1 MDLLFLI
8 NSVLLGAA
16 LAMDAFSVSL
26 VDGLHESRMRLSRQC
41 KVAGVFGFFQTLM
54 PMLGWFCVRVLLSL
68 FHQLQPYLPW
78 IACALLSFLGIRMI
92 MEGIKGNPEEEAVS
106 HATLFMQGIA
116 TSIDALSVG
125 FTIGTYPF
133 LQALVC
139 VLIIGTVTF
148 IICLIGLQI
157 GRKAGEHLADRATV
171 VGGVILIVIGVEILL
186 KSIL

>member
-41 KVAGVFGFFQTLM
+41 KVAGVFGFFQALM
-54 PMLGWFCVRVLLSL
+54 PMLGWICVRVLLSL

-92 MEGIKGNPEEEAVS
+92 LEGIKGNPEEQSLS
-106 HATLFMQGIA
+106 HATLLVQGVA

-133 LQALVC
+133 PQALVC
-139 VLIIGTVTF
+139 VLIIGAVTF
-148 IICLIGLQI
+148 LICLFGLQI
-157 GRKAGEHLADRATV
+157 GRKAGEHLADRATAA
-171 VGGVILIVIGVEILL
+171 GGIILIVIGVEILL
-186 KSIL
+186 KAIL